1 MRQGTDA
8 CDADVLQPSTDSVRI
23 PLGNRRRC
31 SYGIA
36 SAYTVESVGRAVRS
50 TEEVRDVRSDDVG
63 GGVVSV
69 ERIVGLLVA
78 VSLVGLLV
86 VGVKFPD
93 RF

>member
-1 MRQGTDA
+1 MFVCQR
-8 CDADVLQPSTDSVRI
+8 
-23 PLGNRRRC
+23 LGLH
-31 SYGIA
+31 GG
-36 SAYTVESVGRAVRS
+36 VGRDEWS

-86 VGVKFPD
+86 VGVKFRD